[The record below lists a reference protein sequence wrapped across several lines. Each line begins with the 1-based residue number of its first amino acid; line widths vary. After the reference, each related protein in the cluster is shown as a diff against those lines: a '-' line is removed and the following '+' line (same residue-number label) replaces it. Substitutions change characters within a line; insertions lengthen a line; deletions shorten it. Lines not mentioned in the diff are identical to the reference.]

1 MYQEHIKVA
10 TSPRQPSLG
19 VLATFSLSAL
29 QAAFW
34 AEIERQS
41 AQRGQPNVSAFSRK
55 VAASVFDACLWAL
68 RDKQSGN
75 AYHRTLA
82 ASTGSGKSSASWA
95 FVSALLKST
104 PGSSV
109 LYICPDIRQAE
120 DTYLELVKLIEEE
133 DVAIWT
139 TGHDAIMSEVE
150 RKRRS
155 DGFEPKA
162 PLFSK
167 AQLEPRRVAVI
178 THSWYVST
186 KGVHGALNHRGHPR
200 TLHIIDE
207 RLKEID
213 QTDIGHAD
221 IIAARDS
228 VTAKLG
234 NDAPLSVALT
244 ALAQFAGDAWD
255 TERSRE
261 GAAYRGLQSVDGP
274 LEWFRSGE
282 AEIEQRRAQD
292 EHVSRS
298 IAFGRYLTIGH
309 AFLARWQQAK
319 RGGRFVSYKLDLPRI
334 PGTVL
339 LDASSDIDGV
349 SALSPWRAT
358 VQPPRATFG
367 RLSIKHLPFPI
378 VDPSGVKL
386 NVADVMS
393 KADTAIAYAEWIKA
407 TIISESNPGESI
419 LAVTHLTMID
429 QGRLPAKRSF
439 DDPWVIEGGRK
450 VAFMTYGRGVGSN
463 NYKQATTVFLFGMFY
478 RPNRVS
484 AAEMLGFT
492 ETPASGANLGEL
504 ANPKARHA
512 MMLALKNGHQLR
524 WAKQLGMRGNAR
536 NFDENG
542 VCGQMKLVVVGDLD
556 LWLSQHP
563 LLFPGASFTVSEET
577 KHTSGSTTAQRVA
590 TYILDH
596 PEGFTSKDIME
607 ALSIDASALTKARKS
622 PLALAAVVQ
631 AKLTFDP
638 ARGRGNVAKW
648 SPIAHE
654 RQAA

>member
-1 MYQEHIKVA
+1 V
-10 TSPRQPSLG
+10 PLG
-19 VLATFSLSAL
+19 SA
-29 QAAFW
+29 
-34 AEIERQS
+34 
-41 AQRGQPNVSAFSRK
+41 
-55 VAASVFDACLWAL
+55 
-68 RDKQSGN
+68 
-75 AYHRTLA
+75 
-82 ASTGSGKSSASWA
+82 
-95 FVSALLKST
+95 
-104 PGSSV
+104 
-109 LYICPDIRQAE
+109 RQAE
-120 DTYLELVKLIEEE
+120 RERLSSNVGSQHGVGEVIRLVDKE

-167 AQLEPRRVAVI
+167 AQLESRRVAVI

-213 QTDIGHAD
+213 QTDLGHAD

-234 NDAPLSVALT
+234 NDAPLSAALT

-255 TERSRE
+255 TERARE
-261 GAAYRGLQSVDGP
+261 GAAYRGLKSDDEGALV
-274 LEWFRSGE
+274 WFRSGE

-292 EHVSRS
+292 EHVAKS

-349 SALSPWRAT
+349 SSLSPWRAT
-358 VQPPRATFG
+358 VKPPRATFE

-378 VDPSGVKL
+378 VDPNGAKL
-386 NVADVMS
+386 NVSDVMS
-393 KADTAIAYAEWIKA
+393 KADTAIAYADWIKA
-407 TIISESNPGESI
+407 AIIAETQPSEDI
-419 LAVTHLTMID
+419 LAVTHLAMID
-429 QGRLPAKRSF
+429 QGRLPNKRTF
-439 DDPWVIEGGRK
+439 NDPWVIDGGRK

-463 NYKQATTVFLFGMFY
+463 SYKQATTVFLFGMFY

-492 ETPASGANLGEL
+492 ETPAMSASNLGEL

-512 MMLALKNGHQLR
+512 MMTALKNGHQLR

-536 NFDENG
+536 NFDDNG
-542 VCGQMKLVVVGDLD
+542 VCGPMKLVVVGDLD
-556 LWLSQHP
+556 LWLSQHS

-577 KHTSGSTTAQRVA
+577 KQASGVTTAQRIA

-596 PEGFTSKDIME
+596 PEGFTSKELIE
-607 ALSIDASALTKARKS
+607 ATEIDPSHLAKWRRSPVVTSAMVTAGLEF
-622 PLALAAVVQ
+622 V
-631 AKLTFDP
+631 P
-638 ARGRGNVAKW
+638 AGGRGKPAQWLPKA
-648 SPIAHE
+648 PQAIAAE
-654 RQAA
+654 